1 MVDYPI
7 LCHTLLPDNKEIVLF
22 NLSDIHLA
30 QKIIDLGKYRFMAFV
45 GWDSSTFEA
54 RIGILAQ
61 NSHDEQ
67 DVVLVWIIL
76 SHPYVK
82 V

>member
-22 NLSDIHLA
+22 NLSDISLA

-45 GWDSSTFEA
+45 GWDSSTMEA

-61 NSHDEQ
+61 SAQ
-67 DVVLVWIIL
+67 D
-76 SHPYVK
+76 
-82 V
+82 